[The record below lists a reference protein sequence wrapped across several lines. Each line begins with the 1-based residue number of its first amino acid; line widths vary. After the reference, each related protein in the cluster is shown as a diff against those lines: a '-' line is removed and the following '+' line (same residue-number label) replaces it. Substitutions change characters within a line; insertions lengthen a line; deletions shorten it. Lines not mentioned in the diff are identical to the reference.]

1 VTPAVRND
9 LNVASQVPI
18 GQIVRRFRDLGMH
31 LGQLRELLQA
41 LDAASRNHLI
51 VAHQSWADR
60 ESRPRST
67 LAEPWLSFPRMVD
80 LPVQVSLASLQRWWA
95 EAGEDDVLRIGRNRL
110 TWSSG
115 CHSAAVVLD
124 WEQLP
129 MELQIYHWST
139 GRTLLDL
146 VPRRR
151 PRRLGPYFAS
161 GHRLMDELR
170 SGILD
175 HAREDSQT
183 GRIALHAGPKAAI
196 RPIVRSSESH
206 SKEVAIQP
214 EWGYGGAV
222 TGGSQGPV
230 VKSWRSASS
239 LLMHGAPSPA
249 A

>member
-1 VTPAVRND
+1 
-9 LNVASQVPI
+9 VASQAPI
-18 GQIVRRFRDLGMH
+18 DQIVRRFRDLGMP
-31 LGQLRELLQA
+31 LGHLRELLQA
-41 LDAASRNHLI
+41 LDAASRDHLI

-60 ESRPRST
+60 ESLPPST
-67 LAEPWLSFPRMVD
+67 LAEPMLSFPRIVD
-80 LPVQVSLASLQRWWA
+80 LPVQVSLASLQRLA
-95 EAGEDDVLRIGRNRL
+95 EAGEDAVLRIGRSRL

-129 MELQIYHWST
+129 MELQIYHWSA

-170 SGILD
+170 SGIFD

-183 GRIALHAGPKAAI
+183 GSIQHRAPRWAEGGHPSNRQSDAGCGTWPA
-196 RPIVRSSESH
+196 
-206 SKEVAIQP
+206 
-214 EWGYGGAV
+214 GGTA
-222 TGGSQGPV
+222 
-230 VKSWRSASS
+230 
-239 LLMHGAPSPA
+239 
-249 A
+249 